1 MSRLRDHAA
10 LLVALGSVVG
20 WYAALAV
27 VNPVRIAD
35 ERIHFG
41 LVEEI
46 LQGEALSTNLIP
58 MLPAYHY
65 AIAGATWLLG
75 GSLNAARAV
84 NAAVALVGVLLLH
97 ACTAGR
103 PAGQRGMQALLYAW
117 NPILLPLCAMVYTE
131 GAATVAIVGAVLA
144 ALRGRHGWAALALAV
159 ACVVRQSNI
168 LWAAFFVG
176 WRMLDGAGVGEGGRL
191 RDLLTLD
198 VRSAAQAARSAWPY
212 GLVVAGAAVFF
223 AIIGGVTV
231 GPAHD
236 NRPRFNPAQF
246 YLFASVVV
254 VLWAPLLARELVRH
268 WPAILVRL
276 RWGGICAGFIAAAGT
291 LEMLYVN
298 PHPWNGDPAYLRNR
312 LLVALHTSLPLR
324 AGAATVFAAAG
335 PLLLWVTR
343 AQPQRALLALVWASG
358 ALFLLPHWLAE
369 MRYYIVPIALLHLF
383 ANYRTRIGWTLVA
396 WQGAL
401 SAAICTFIALYGT
414 PHGGLW

>member
-20 WYAALAV
+20 WYVALAV
-27 VNPVRIAD
+27 VNPGLIAD

-65 AIAGATWLLG
+65 AVAGATWLLG

-84 NAAVALVGVLLLH
+84 NAAISVCGVLLLYG
-97 ACTAGR
+97 CTAGR
-103 PAGQRGMQALLYAW
+103 PAAQRGMQTLLYAW
-117 NPILLPLCAMVYTE
+117 NPILLPLGAMVYTE
-131 GAATVAIVGAVLA
+131 GASTVAVVAAVLA
-144 ALRGRHGWAALALAV
+144 ALRGRHGWAALALAA

-176 WRMLDGAGVGEGGRL
+176 WRMLDGAGIRESGRL

-198 VRSAAQAARSAWPY
+198 LRSAARAARTAWPY
-212 GLVVAGAAVFF
+212 GLLVAGAALFF

-246 YLFASVVV
+246 YLFAWVVV
-254 VLWAPLLARELVRH
+254 VLWAPLLVLEFRRD
-268 WPAILVRL
+268 WPAMLVRL
-276 RWGGICAGFIAAAGT
+276 RWAAACAAFVAAAGV
-291 LEMLYVN
+291 LEMLYEN

-324 AGAATVFAAAG
+324 AGAATLFATAG
-335 PLLLWVTR
+335 PLLLWFTR
-343 AQPQRALLALVWASG
+343 AQPRRALLGLAWASS

-369 MRYYIVPIALLHLF
+369 MRYYIVPIVLLHMF
-383 ANYRTRIGWTLVA
+383 TSYETRIGWTLVA
-396 WQGAL
+396 WNGVL
-401 SAAICTFIALYGT
+401 SVAICTFITLHGT